1 MSRESKPTITKVLD
15 REGEG
20 ECQECGR
27 TNVRWVAVLSD
38 GSTVGGE
45 CAKKITGQVF
55 SPTKYAPLAGAR
67 EVISG
72 LDCGTTWTVLEGPSR
87 AFLAANGLP
96 KASGSLACMLEEFA
110 KVTA

>member
-1 MSRESKPTITKVLD
+1 MTTTKPTITKVLD
-15 REGEG
+15 RQGEG
-20 ECQECGR
+20 CCQECGR

-55 SPTKYAPLAGAR
+55 SLKKYAPLAGAH

-72 LDCGTTWTVLEGPSR
+72 LDCGTTWTVLEGPGR

-96 KASGSLACMLEEFA
+96 KASGSLASMMQEFE